1 MVTEYP
7 APSHAAA
14 MPLHIRQ
21 EGPVRIA
28 PVTVQKA
35 GDPST
40 AVKATAVEVPVKK
53 PQAPAPR
60 REDPTLSSLANP
72 RRIVNEIPMPTI
84 AQIAAPPPKFGEGIP
99 GPRRLDEITDDEGS
113 ESYTDEGSSQDVSG
127 SESEDTG
134 GRRGDDQPFES
145 MAGRAERIRAEK
157 TDLLNKLYD
166 YARKGEV
173 VPEHLGLRST
183 VDELREAVERI
194 RHSVAKR
201 ASVKFQGRMLV
212 TVATG
217 LELLNNT
224 LDVVGPDLDGWSHTV
239 MTEVTDY
246 ETAFEQLH
254 DLYGGR
260 IDCHPLIQIMF
271 MLALSGWNHMSF
283 AKKRRDDGDAQRQQP
298 RGPETAPP
306 PRPQPPQ
313 ASRPVPPNRM
323 SAASTQSG
331 PGSDPI
337 PKPGLAPP
345 PAPAPT
351 APPPA
356 PAAPFNAAAGASAP
370 PSNPYVMKG
379 PSGLGVLPGFSP
391 AGFGRATGP
400 AMTPAQF
407 PPSADLIISTQ
418 VPEMVVPPRPEPV
431 RIVEVADPKP
441 PKRGRPKKNGDDAAS
456 EAGVQI

>member
-1 MVTEYP
+1 M
-7 APSHAAA
+7 
-14 MPLHIRQ
+14 
-21 EGPVRIA
+21 RIA

-35 GDPST
+35 GDPTT
-40 AVKATAVEVPVKK
+40 AVRATAVEVPVTKK
-53 PQAPAPR
+53 PPPPARR
-60 REDPTLSSLANP
+60 REDPTLSNLANP
-72 RRIVNEIPMPTI
+72 RRIVNEIPMPTVARI
-84 AQIAAPPPKFGEGIP
+84 APPPPKFGEGIP

-113 ESYTDEGSSQDVSG
+113 ESYTEEGSSQDGSG
-127 SESEDTG
+127 SESGETG
-134 GRRGDDQPFES
+134 GRGHDDQPFES

-157 TDLLNKLYD
+157 TDFLNKLYD

-246 ETAFEQLH
+246 ETAFEQLY

-271 MLALSGWNHMSF
+271 MLGLSGWNHMSF
-283 AKKRRDDGDAQRQQP
+283 AKKRRDEGDARQHP

-313 ASRPVPPNRM
+313 ASRAVPPTRM

-331 PGSDPI
+331 PGPN
-337 PKPGLAPP
+337 PP
-345 PAPAPT
+345 PPTPAAPT
-351 APPPA
+351 PPPPSPPPQ

-391 AGFGRATGP
+391 AGFGRPSGP
-400 AMTPAQF
+400 ATTPAQF
-407 PPSADLIISTQ
+407 PPSADLIVSTQ

-441 PKRGRPKKNGDDAAS
+441 PKRGRPRKNGDDAAS

>member
-1 MVTEYP
+1 M
-7 APSHAAA
+7 
-14 MPLHIRQ
+14 
-21 EGPVRIA
+21 RIA

-35 GDPST
+35 GDPTT
-40 AVKATAVEVPVKK
+40 AVRATAVEVPLAKK
-53 PQAPAPR
+53 PSAPAPR
-60 REDPTLSSLANP
+60 REDPTLTNLANP
-72 RRIVNEIPMPTI
+72 RRIVNEIPMPTVARI
-84 AQIAAPPPKFGEGIP
+84 APPPPTFGQGIP
-99 GPRRLDEITDDEGS
+99 GPRPLDDITDDEGS
-113 ESYTDEGSSQDVSG
+113 GSYTDEGSSQDGSG
-127 SESEDTG
+127 SVSTG
-134 GRRGDDQPFES
+134 AGGHEDQPFES

-212 TVATG
+212 TVVTG

-260 IDCHPLIQIMF
+260 MECHPLIQIMF

-283 AKKRRDDGDAQRQQP
+283 AKKRRDDGEAQRQQP
-298 RGPETAPP
+298 RGPETGPA

-313 ASRPVPPNRM
+313 ASRTVPPTRM

-331 PGSDPI
+331 PGVDT
-337 PKPGLAPP
+337 PP
-345 PAPAPT
+345 PPPNPPA
-351 APPPA
+351 ARPPP
-356 PAAPFNAAAGASAP
+356 PPSAPFNAAAGASAA

-391 AGFGRATGP
+391 AGFGRALGP
-400 AMTPAQF
+400 ATSPAQF
-407 PPSADLIISTQ
+407 PPSADLLISTQ
-418 VPEMVVPPRPEPV
+418 APEMVVPPRPEPV

-441 PKRGRPKKNGDDAAS
+441 SKRGRPRKNGEDAAS